1 MIIFGK
7 CIEKVKIPTTKST
20 FEGSFSGMSPR
31 MSDHV
36 AVMSE
41 SFTTMVALEGLIP
54 RVGPHVL
61 LESPR
66 CAELLSAQ
74 LAPTGRAKHG

>member
-1 MIIFGK
+1 
-7 CIEKVKIPTTKST
+7 
-20 FEGSFSGMSPR
+20 

-41 SFTTMVALEGLIP
+41 SFTTMVAFEGLIP

-61 LESPR
+61 LKRPR
-66 CAELLSAQ
+66 CAKLLSAQ
-74 LAPTGRAKHG
+74 LAPTGGAKHG